1 MQHSVFSVCLPL
13 HVFLLLVCVCF
24 SVVIGVCVC
33 VCVCVCRVKW
43 CRCICRDTCRRAHTQ
58 LHMTSI
64 KVISL
69 QTTCCWLK
77 PTVSHKHT
85 HTLLFSFLLPSAWGS
100 VHSAVSPLLASK
112 RGPILCSLKTHST
125 VLSFFWSFLYCAA
138 LMPSYICFTDLYAL
152 DIFLYSLFMP
162 NIFVKNADVYRK
174 ASVMPN

>member
-85 HTLLFSFLLPSAWGS
+85 HTHFSFLFSSFSLRLSPFCGFSSACFQTGPHFMFSKNSLNRTFLFLIFSLLCCSHALIYLFYWS
-100 VHSAVSPLLASK
+100 VCIGYILIF
-112 RGPILCSLKTHST
+112 PIYAK
-125 VLSFFWSFLYCAA
+125 
-138 LMPSYICFTDLYAL
+138 YIC
-152 DIFLYSLFMP
+152 
-162 NIFVKNADVYRK
+162 
-174 ASVMPN
+174 